1 MGRFTEEGIPCY
13 VAAKSDEG
21 RAHIDAIIN
30 LMEEENPPYDPR
42 TQVNQ
47 EASKLYWGTP
57 EQRREYHR
65 KLRRYAYPRKY
76 LD

>member
-1 MGRFTEEGIPCY
+1 MYLLTHAGDGIPCY
-13 VAAKSDEG
+13 AVTKTDEG

-30 LMEEENPPYDPR
+30 LMEEENGPYDPR

-57 EQRREYHR
+57 EQKREYNR
-65 KLRRYAYPRKY
+65 KLRRYVAFRYS
-76 LD
+76 